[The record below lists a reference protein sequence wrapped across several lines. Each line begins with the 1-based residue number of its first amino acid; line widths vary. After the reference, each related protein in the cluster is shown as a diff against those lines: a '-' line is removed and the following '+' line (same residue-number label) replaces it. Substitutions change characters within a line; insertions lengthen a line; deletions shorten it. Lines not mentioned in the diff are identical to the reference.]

1 MGRSHRRATTALITA
16 YSCVMVRE
24 SSRVPDNDPT
34 APKGWV
40 KRRVEKLAKRR
51 AVTWYLIN
59 IGGRVDPILM
69 KMSGGRINTTGT
81 KTVVVLKHVG
91 RKSGSVRETPL
102 VYFTHGN
109 DVVLIASKGGAP
121 QHPAWLHNI
130 RANPEV
136 ELHVGKAGGTYRA
149 REAEGVERELLWG
162 LATQLNSGYDG
173 YQDRAGDRRIPVVVC
188 TPI

>member
-1 MGRSHRRATTALITA
+1 
-16 YSCVMVRE
+16 MVRE
-24 SSRVPDNDPT
+24 SSRVPVNDPT
-34 APKGWV
+34 APKSWLN
-40 KRRVEKLAKRR
+40 RTAEKLAKRR

-59 IGGRVDPILM
+59 IGGRVDPFLM

-81 KTVVVLKHVG
+81 NAVVVLKHVG

-102 VYFTHGN
+102 VYFTHGD

-136 ELHVGKAGGTYRA
+136 ELHVGKAGGKYLA
-149 REAEGVERELLWG
+149 REAEGAEREKLWS

-173 YQDRAGDRRIPVVVC
+173 YQDRAGGRQIPVVVC
-188 TPI
+188 TPV

>member
-1 MGRSHRRATTALITA
+1 MGRENN
-16 YSCVMVRE
+16 V
-24 SSRVPDNDPT
+24 VPVNDPT
-34 APKGWV
+34 APKGWS
-40 KRRVEKLAKRR
+40 KRTAEKLAKRR

-69 KMSGGRINTTGT
+69 KMSGGRVNTTGT
-81 KTVVVLKHVG
+81 KAVVVLKHVG

-102 VYFTHGN
+102 VYFTHGD
-109 DVVLIASKGGAP
+109 DVILIASKGGAE

-149 REAEGVERELLWG
+149 REAEGAEREKLWS
-162 LATQLNSGYDG
+162 LATQLNSGYDN
-173 YQDRAGDRRIPVVVC
+173 YQVRAGARQIPVVVC